1 MTNDDSV
8 QIAASSPCDGAR
20 SPGCGETTA
29 RRGPNGKRIVT
40 RKPLNNLLN
49 RRVSVAG
56 SRRETARGKN
66 GVARKWRRNGL
77 IRLNPRREMVWSRK
91 RRPTRSG
98 TGACGSLARLQLTFR
113 GPAERLAREARRA
126 LGVGCRLGSRV
137 DQGRRRTRSWSL
149 SRGGGAMEAEIFRLA
164 KP

>member
-1 MTNDDSV
+1 MLGLQIDPSPRGSRSRRMTNDDSV

-20 SPGCGETTA
+20 PGA
-29 RRGPNGKRIVT
+29 ARRRRRGPNGKRIVT

-56 SRRETARGKN
+56 SRRETTRGKN
-66 GVARKWRRNGL
+66 GVAREWRRNGL
-77 IRLNPRREMVWSRK
+77 IRLNRRREMVWSRK

-113 GPAERLAREARRA
+113 GPAERLARGRGARSASVVDSARA
-126 LGVGCRLGSRV
+126 STRVVGGLGR
-137 DQGRRRTRSWSL
+137 GR
-149 SRGGGAMEAEIFRLA
+149 
-164 KP
+164 